1 MQAQLKLL
9 PPAKPR
15 LGLYLRPG
23 RNDHTVFQQLLAED
37 RAVSG
42 LVLDSRHFSRQADLR
57 DALVGNGVHAVLDTD
72 FMEAAT
78 PGGAVLAGV
87 SELPWASLV
96 TEDRASLRGAAG
108 RKLASLIADMVSA
121 GSFSAV
127 LAPTHL
133 LEGASDSWF
142 AADRAVATALRW
154 ELDRRDL
161 GDVAIFYPLAIPG
174 TILRHGAQRAILIEA
189 LKSIEID
196 ALWLRI
202 HPFGTT
208 SAGPIAL
215 RGYVEA
221 CWDLHRVG
229 IPLVAERSGTIGVA
243 LMAFGAAGG
252 IESGIT
258 LGERFDSR
266 SLAAPRDPNAKPF
279 SPAPRVYLQD
289 IGAFVQRASAGS
301 LFENRQMLAALA
313 CRDAACC
320 RRGAVDMIKDPRRHF
335 VLRRISEVDRVG
347 AAPAEHRPGLYL
359 EDFLRPATDLALR
372 ASKVLPA
379 LVPAQQRLERWR
391 FTLGAIERTGIPS
404 VSLPALGQRIHI
416 SRAKP
421 QSL

>member
-1 MQAQLKLL
+1 MRAQLKLL

-42 LVLDSRHFSRQADLR
+42 LVLDSRHFARQADLR
-57 DALVGNGVHAVLDTD
+57 DALISNGVHAVLDTD

-78 PGGAVLAGV
+78 PGGSVLAGIA
-87 SELPWASLV
+87 ELPWAALV
-96 TEDRASLRGAAG
+96 TSDPAALRGDAV
-108 RKLASLIADMVSA
+108 RRLASMIVDRIGV

-133 LEGASDSWF
+133 LEAASDAWF
-142 AADRAVATALRW
+142 AVDRAVAIALRA
-154 ELDRRDL
+154 ELDRRQL
-161 GDVAIFYPLAIPG
+161 TDVAIFYPLAIPG
-174 TILRHGAQRAILIEA
+174 TVLRDGTQRAILIEA
-189 LKSIEID
+189 LKSLEID
-196 ALWLRI
+196 AVWLRI

-221 CWDLHRVG
+221 CWDLHRIDV
-229 IPLVAERSGTIGVA
+229 PLVAERSGTIGVA
-243 LMAFGAAGG
+243 LMAFGAVGG

-258 LGERFDSR
+258 LGDRFDAR
-266 SLAAPRDPNAKPF
+266 SLAVPRSTNAKPF

-289 IGAFVQRASAGS
+289 IGAFLTRASAGA
-301 LFENRQMLAALA
+301 LLQNRQMQAALA

-320 RRGAVDMIKDPRRHF
+320 RRGVIDMIKDPRRHF
-335 VLRRISEVDRVG
+335 VLRRVGEVDRVG
-347 AAPAEHRPGLYL
+347 SAPADERPGIYL

-372 ASKVLPA
+372 ASRVLPE
-379 LVPAQQRLERWR
+379 LVPAQQRLESWR
-391 FTLGAIERTGIPS
+391 FTLGAIQRAGIAS
-404 VSLPALGQRIHI
+404 VSLPALGQRIHV
-416 SRAKP
+416 SRSKP

>member
-1 MQAQLKLL
+1 MSAQLKLL

-15 LGLYLRPG
+15 LRLYLRPG

-42 LVLDSRHFSRQADLR
+42 LVLDARHFGRQAELR
-57 DALVGNGVHAVLDTD
+57 DALVANGVHAVLDTD
-72 FMEAAT
+72 FMEAST
-78 PGGAVLAGV
+78 PGGSVLAGV
-87 SELPWASLV
+87 GTLPWAPFV
-96 TEDRASLRGAAG
+96 PARPGTHRGGSG
-108 RKLASLIADMVSA
+108 RKVASLIADMVLA

-127 LAPTHL
+127 LAPTPL
-133 LEGASDSWF
+133 LNDAADPWF
-142 AADRAVATALRW
+142 AADRAMAASLRA

-161 GDVAIFYPLAIPG
+161 SGVAIFYPLAIPG
-174 TILRHGAQRAILIEA
+174 TVLRHGSQRGILIEA

-215 RGYVEA
+215 RGYIEA
-221 CWDLHRVG
+221 CWDLHRIGV
-229 IPLVAERSGTIGVA
+229 PVVAERSGTIGVA

-258 LGERFDSR
+258 LGERFDASG
-266 SLAAPRDPNAKPF
+266 LAASRDPNAKPF

-301 LFENRQMLAALA
+301 LFQNRQMQAALA

-320 RRGAVDMIKDPRRHF
+320 RRGSVDMIKDPRRHF

-347 AAPAEHRPGLYL
+347 AAPAGHRPGIYL

-372 ASKVLPA
+372 ASRILPE
-379 LVPAQQRLERWR
+379 LVPAQQRLESWR

-404 VSLPALGQRIHI
+404 ASLPALGQRVHV
-416 SRAKP
+416 SRSKP